1 MSIGITISIIVVC
14 ILLSAFFSGMEIAFI
29 SSNRMYIE
37 LEKKQGS
44 TSAKLISKLVEN
56 PRKFITTM
64 LVGNNIAL
72 VLYTIYMT
80 ELLKYSLFQNTTL
93 NEFWILLNTTIISTL
108 IILVLAEFFPKSI
121 FNIYSNKL
129 LLFFAIPVYII
140 YIIFSLITE
149 FVMWI
154 SNLILKLFGEQE
166 EEEEQA
172 FDKKD
177 LEFYINEQIEG
188 VETEELDSE
197 IQIFQNALDFNDIK
211 ARECMIPR
219 KEMVALELNTPIEAV
234 AQKFVETGL
243 SKIIIYRD
251 SIDNVIGYVHSFE
264 LFKRPEHIKNIL
276 LPVELVHEATIAKEV
291 MDRLTKKRKSIAIVL
306 DEYGGTSGL
315 ITIEDIVEELFGE
328 IEDEHDYVTLTE
340 EQIDENQY
348 IFSTRLEIDYLNDEY
363 KLNLPES
370 EAYET
375 LGGLIM
381 SIAESIP
388 EVGEEIETENITFII
403 KKVSE
408 ARLDEVQLIQHNDK
422 ND

>member
-1 MSIGITISIIVVC
+1 MFVGTTILIIVIC
-14 ILLSAFFSGMEIAFI
+14 LLFSAFFSGMEIAFI
-29 SSNRMYIE
+29 SSNKMHIE

-44 TSAKLISKLVEN
+44 TVAKLISKLGEN

-72 VLYTIYMT
+72 VLYTIYMKNFL
-80 ELLKYSLFQNTTL
+80 EPYLLDFSNLSM
-93 NEFWILLNTTIISTL
+93 FWNDFIIIIISTL

-121 FNIYSNKL
+121 FNIYSNQL

-140 YIIFSLITE
+140 YIAFSLITE

-154 SNLILKLFGEQE
+154 SNFILKLFGEQE
-166 EEEEQA
+166 EQEEQA
-172 FDKKD
+172 FDRKD
-177 LEFYINEQIEG
+177 LEFYISEQIEG
-188 VETEELDSE
+188 VEEEKLDSE
-197 IQIFQNALDFNDIK
+197 IQIFQNALEFNDIK

-219 KEMVALELNTPIEAV
+219 KEMIALELETPLEEV
-234 AQKFVETGL
+234 AQKFIETGL

-251 SIDNVIGYVHSFE
+251 SIDNAIGYVHSFE

-276 LPVELVHEATIAKEV
+276 LPVEFVHETTTAKDV
-291 MDRLTKKRKSIAIVL
+291 MNRLTKKRKSIAIVL

-315 ITIEDIVEELFGE
+315 VTVEDVVEELFGE
-328 IEDEHDYVTLTE
+328 IEDEHDRITLTE
-340 EQIDENQY
+340 KQTGEDEY
-348 IFSTRLEIDYLNDEY
+348 VFSTRLEIDYLNNEY
-363 KLNLPES
+363 SLDLPES
-370 EAYET
+370 ETYET

-388 EVGEEIETENITFII
+388 EEGEEVKTESFTFII
-403 KKVSE
+403 KKVSD
-408 ARLDEVQLIQHNDK
+408 ARLDEVQLIQHIIK

>member
-1 MSIGITISIIVVC
+1 MSTGITLLIILIC
-14 ILLSAFFSGMEIAFI
+14 ILFSAFFSGMEMAFI
-29 SSNRMYIE
+29 SSNRMHIE

-44 TSAKLISKLVEN
+44 VSAKLISKLSEN

-72 VLYTIYMT
+72 VVYTLYMKFFL
-80 ELLKYSLFQNTTL
+80 EPH
-93 NEFWILLNTTIISTL
+93 LLNFYHFSIFWKDFIIIVISTF

-121 FNIYSNKL
+121 FNIYSNRL
-129 LLFFAIPVYII
+129 LLFFAIPIYII
-140 YIIFSLITE
+140 YTLFSFITK

-154 SNLILKLFGEQE
+154 SNLILKLFGEQQ
-166 EEEEQA
+166 EQQEQV

-188 VETEELDSE
+188 VKEEELDSE
-197 IQIFQNALDFNDIK
+197 IQIFQNALEFNDIK

-219 KEMVALELNTPIEAV
+219 KEIVALELETSLKEV

-243 SKIIIYRD
+243 SKIIIYSD
-251 SIDNVIGYVHSFE
+251 SIDNIIGYVHSFE

-276 LPVELVHEATIAKEV
+276 LPVEFVHEATIAKQV
-291 MDRLTKKRKSIAIVL
+291 MNRLTKKRKSIAVVL

-328 IEDEHDYVTLTE
+328 IEDEHDQLMLTE
-340 EQIDENQY
+340 KQISDNEFL
-348 IFSTRLEIDYLNDEY
+348 FSTRLEIDYLNDEY
-363 KLNLPES
+363 KLYLPES
-370 EAYET
+370 ETYET

-388 EVGEEIETENITFII
+388 EEGEHIKTNSLTFII
-403 KKVSE
+403 TKVSD
-408 ARLDEVQLIQHNDK
+408 ARLDEVQLIRHIVK

>member
-1 MSIGITISIIVVC
+1 MSIGITISIIIIC

-29 SSNRMYIE
+29 SSNRMHIE
-37 LEKKQGS
+37 LEKKQGN
-44 TSAKLISKLVEN
+44 TSAKLISKLSEN

-72 VLYTIYMT
+72 VIYTIYMT
-80 ELLKYSLFQNTTL
+80 NLIELNLFNNSGL
-93 NEFWILLNTTIISTL
+93 NEFVILLITTIISTL
-108 IILVLAEFFPKSI
+108 IILVLAEFLPKSI
-121 FNIYSNKL
+121 FNIYSNQL

-140 YIIFSLITE
+140 YTIFSLITE
-149 FVMWI
+149 LVMWI
-154 SNLILKLFGEQE
+154 SNLILKLFGEE
-166 EEEEQA
+166 EQKEEQA

-177 LEFYINEQIEG
+177 LEFYISEQIEG
-188 VETEELDSE
+188 VEDEELDSE
-197 IQIFQNALDFNDIK
+197 IQIFQNALEFNDIK

-219 KEMVALELNTPIEAV
+219 KEMIALELETPLKEV

-243 SKIIIYRD
+243 SKIVIYRD
-251 SIDNVIGYVHSFE
+251 SIDNIIGYVHSFE

-276 LPVELVHEATIAKEV
+276 LPVEFVHEATIAKEV
-291 MDRLTKKRKSIAIVL
+291 MNRLTKKRKSIAIVL

-315 ITIEDIVEELFGE
+315 ITTEDIVEELFGE
-328 IEDEHDYVTLTE
+328 IEDEHDHVILTE
-340 EQIDENQY
+340 EKIAENEY
-348 IFSTRLEIDYLNDEY
+348 LFSTRLEIDYLNDEY
-363 KLNLPES
+363 KLNLPEN

-381 SIAESIP
+381 DIAETIP
-388 EVGEEIETENITFII
+388 EEGEQVKTDSITFII

-408 ARLDEVQLIQHNDK
+408 ARLDEVQLIQHIVK

>member
-1 MSIGITISIIVVC
+1 MH
-14 ILLSAFFSGMEIAFI
+14 
-29 SSNRMYIE
+29 IE
-37 LEKKQGS
+37 LEKKQGGV
-44 TSAKLISKLVEN
+44 SAKLISKLSEN

-72 VLYTIYMT
+72 VLYTLYMKFFL
-80 ELLKYSLFQNTTL
+80 ELY
-93 NEFWILLNTTIISTL
+93 LLNFYHFSIFWKDFIIIVISTL

-121 FNIYSNKL
+121 FNIYSNRL
-129 LLFFAIPVYII
+129 LLFFAIPIYII
-140 YIIFSLITE
+140 YTLFSFITE

-154 SNLILKLFGEQE
+154 SNLILKLFGEQQE
-166 EEEEQA
+166 QQEQA
-172 FDKKD
+172 FDKRD

-188 VETEELDSE
+188 VKEEELDSE
-197 IQIFQNALDFNDIK
+197 IQIFQNALEFNDIK

-219 KEMVALELNTPIEAV
+219 KEIVALELETSLKKI

-251 SIDNVIGYVHSFE
+251 SIDNIIGYVHSFE

-276 LPVELVHEATIAKEV
+276 LPVEFVHETTIAKQV
-291 MDRLTKKRKSIAIVL
+291 MNRLIKKRKSIAVVL

-328 IEDEHDYVTLTE
+328 IEDEHDQLMLTE
-340 EQIDENQY
+340 KQISDNEFL
-348 IFSTRLEIDYLNDEY
+348 FSTRLEIDYLNDGY
-363 KLNLPES
+363 KLNLPEN

-381 SIAESIP
+381 NIAESIP
-388 EVGEEIETENITFII
+388 EEGEQIKTNSLTFII
-403 KKVSE
+403 TKVSD
-408 ARLDEVQLIQHNDK
+408 ARLDEVQLIRHIVK

>member
-1 MSIGITISIIVVC
+1 MSLGITISIIIVC

-29 SSNRMYIE
+29 SSNRMHIE

-64 LVGNNIAL
+64 LVGNNISL

-80 ELLKYSLFQNTTL
+80 KLLNFNLFQDSTL

-108 IILVLAEFFPKSI
+108 IILILAEFFPKSI

-129 LLFFAIPVYII
+129 LLFFAIPVYVI
-140 YIIFSLITE
+140 YMIFSLVTE

-197 IQIFQNALDFNDIK
+197 IQIFQNALEFNDIK

-219 KEMVALELNTPIEAV
+219 KEMVALELNTPIEDV

-264 LFKRPEHIKNIL
+264 LFKRPEHIKSIL
-276 LPVELVHEATIAKEV
+276 LPVELVHEATVAKEV

-328 IEDEHDYVTLTE
+328 IEDEHDHATLTE
-340 EQIDENQY
+340 EQITENEY
-348 IFSTRLEIDYLNDEY
+348 LFSARLEIDYLNSEY
-363 KLNLPES
+363 KLNLPEND
-370 EAYET
+370 AYET

-381 SIAESIP
+381 AIAESIP
-388 EVGEEIETENITFII
+388 EEGEEIETENITFII
-403 KKVSE
+403 RKVSD
-408 ARLDEVQLIQHNDK
+408 ARLDEVQLVQHNDK